1 MNTDCIMSYSPFEL
15 MYYGVRHTTVDKYV
29 KDQNL
34 TTEQIETLKEKL
46 LVEENRVYDYWL
58 QNLPHFAVFVSD
70 KKDDKLHLSYNQY
83 ASSDNRLGADALTT
97 IARDLIEKVGHPI
110 ETLDLKVFPVLR
122 GYTEKLKLLIRDFD
136 EYAYDYD
143 KVKVVESSSEDSD
156 EEETESREEKF
167 FNLGYRA
174 TLSAATDLF
183 WKHPMS
189 FEELREIMARIDRQY
204 IAWLRTEIFKMNF
217 EIGKLDKSAPD
228 YEAKSKRIVNRCTH
242 EIAYSMFCANLQNPK
257 YRSQVEK
264 YKEVL
269 SVKCGC
275 FDMWDRVV
283 QLLNAENLWEIL
295 NGIWQNKD

>member
-29 KDQNL
+29 EDQNL

-97 IARDLIEKVGHPI
+97 IARDLIEKVGNPV

-122 GYTEKLKLLIRDFD
+122 GYTEKLKLLIRDFN
-136 EYAYDYD
+136 ECAYDYD
-143 KVKVVESSSEDSD
+143 KVKVVESDSEDP
-156 EEETESREEKF
+156 EEEPEPRERKLF
-167 FNLGYRA
+167 DLGYRA

-189 FEELREIMARIDRQY
+189 FEELREIMTGLDRQY

-217 EIGKLDKSAPD
+217 EIGKLDKNAPD
-228 YEAKSKRIVNRCTH
+228 YEAKSKRIVTLCTH
-242 EIAYSMFCANLQNPK
+242 EIACSLFFSNLKDPK
-257 YRSQVEK
+257 YRKQIEK
-264 YKEVL
+264 YKEIL
-269 SVKCGC
+269 SVECDCADLWEKVTELINTG
-275 FDMWDRVV
+275 
-283 QLLNAENLWEIL
+283 NLWEIL